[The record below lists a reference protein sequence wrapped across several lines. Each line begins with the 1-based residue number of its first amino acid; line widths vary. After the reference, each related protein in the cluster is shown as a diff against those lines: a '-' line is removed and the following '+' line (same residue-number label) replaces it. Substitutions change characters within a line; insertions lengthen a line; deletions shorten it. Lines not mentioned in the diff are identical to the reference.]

1 MTDMKNDPFISR
13 GVNIAV
19 TTTTTTGT
27 REEESKTA
35 ERGTREGGALAVNCR
50 EKRTFEAN
58 GRQLHRESERE
69 Q

>member
-19 TTTTTTGT
+19 TTTTGT